1 MEKNRRRI
9 KYIATTFQKKLLFL
23 VFASA
28 IIPAAVT
35 AICMYYLI
43 FNMLALQMAFPEFIA
58 RNLMPV
64 LNKVNVILAVA
75 IPAVFIAIFMVS
87 LELSNRMAGPL
98 YRIEKELD
106 ARIEGTKQG
115 PIRLRSKDEFK
126 TLAEKINTLICK

>member
-1 MEKNRRRI
+1 MEKNKRRI

-28 IIPAAVT
+28 IIPVAVT

-43 FNMLALQMAFPEFIA
+43 FNMLALQMAFPEAIA

-64 LNKVNVILAVA
+64 LNKVNVILAIA
-75 IPAVFIAIFMVS
+75 IPAVFIVIFMVS

-106 ARIEGTKQG
+106 ERIQGAKKG
-115 PIRLRSKDEFK
+115 PIRLRKKDEFK
-126 TLAEKINTLICK
+126 TLAEKINRLICK

>member
-1 MEKNRRRI
+1 MEKNRRKI

-28 IIPAAVT
+28 IISASVAI
-35 AICMYYLI
+35 ICMYYLI
-43 FNMLALQMAFPEFIA
+43 FNMLALQMAFPEAIA

-64 LNKVNVILAVA
+64 LHKVNIILAIA
-75 IPAVFIAIFMVS
+75 IPAVFIIILLVS
-87 LELSNRMAGPL
+87 LELSNRMAGPI

-106 ARIEGTKQG
+106 LRIQGAKQG
-115 PIRLRSKDEFK
+115 PIRLRVKDEFK

>member
-1 MEKNRRRI
+1 MEKNKRRI

-28 IIPAAVT
+28 IIPAAIT
-35 AICMYYLI
+35 AICMYYVI
-43 FNMLALQMAFPEFIA
+43 FNMLALQMVFPEAIA

-64 LNKVNVILAVA
+64 LHRVDVILVMA
-75 IPAVFIAIFMVS
+75 IPVVFIIIWFVS

-106 ARIEGTKQG
+106 ARIQGAKQG
-115 PIRLRSKDEFK
+115 PIRLRKKDEFK
-126 TLAEKINTLICK
+126 TLAEKINILITK